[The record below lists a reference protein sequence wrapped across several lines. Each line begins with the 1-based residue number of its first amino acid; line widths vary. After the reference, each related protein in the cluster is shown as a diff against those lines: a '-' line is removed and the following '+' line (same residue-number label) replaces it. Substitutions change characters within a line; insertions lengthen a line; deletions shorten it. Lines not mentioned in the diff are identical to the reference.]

1 LKPNG
6 RFEVG
11 KKICLTISAHHPESW
26 QPSWSVRTALV
37 ALIGFFPTEGQ
48 GAIGALDYPDKERIK
63 LARASLAWSCDKCH
77 SHNATALPPRPDDTA
92 AADASDLV
100 KQSGIDVSEIK
111 ISKIVNIDEPD
122 PASLPAPPRE
132 PASALV
138 PPVQNEP
145 NVIPE
150 RPVQQHQQIQQPQE
164 QMQEQQQQQQ
174 QQSHG
179 GAISATQLFVYL
191 LVTCIV
197 ALILRKFLMAQ
208 GAPRVPIA

>member
-1 LKPNG
+1 LQPNG

-77 SHNATALPPRPDDTA
+77 SHNATALPPR
-92 AADASDLV
+92 
-100 KQSGIDVSEIK
+100 
-111 ISKIVNIDEPD
+111 
-122 PASLPAPPRE
+122 E

-150 RPVQQHQQIQQPQE
+150 RHVQQHQQIQQPQE
-164 QMQEQQQQQQ
+164 QMQQQQQQQQ